1 MLFIRKRANRE
12 TTNRITKKK
21 AACKTDKKQNRKK
34 EQEKKEKKNRGK
46 KKKKGNMSRNHIA
59 LDLLASEEKTIRITS
74 SNIVHK
80 MLISITKC
88 SI

>member
-12 TTNRITKKK
+12 TINRITKKRQPVRPTK
-21 AACKTDKKQNRKK
+21 SKTESKNR
-34 EQEKKEKKNRGK
+34 KEKKNRGK

>member
-12 TTNRITKKK
+12 TTNRITTKKRQPVRPTK
-21 AACKTDKKQNRKK
+21 SKTESKNR
-34 EQEKKEKKNRGK
+34 KEKKNRGK

>member
-12 TTNRITKKK
+12 TTNRITQKRQPVRPTKS
-21 AACKTDKKQNRKK
+21 KTESKNR
-34 EQEKKEKKNRGK
+34 KEKKNRGK